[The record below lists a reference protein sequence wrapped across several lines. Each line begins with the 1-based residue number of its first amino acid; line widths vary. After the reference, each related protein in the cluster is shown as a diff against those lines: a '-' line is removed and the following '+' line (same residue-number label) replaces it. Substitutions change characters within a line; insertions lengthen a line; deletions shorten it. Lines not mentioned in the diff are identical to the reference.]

1 MRDFFERQSAARR
14 NSFLLA
20 LYFLLAVVL
29 VAGLVSVAIY
39 VMFSF
44 DPGRLNTSATPFN
57 LNPRGWNY
65 LTIGKIAGPV
75 LFLIFC
81 GSLYKYLQ
89 LRSGGGALIAEML
102 GGQVIYPDTEDF
114 HERRLLNIIEEM
126 AIASGVTVP
135 SVYLLPDER
144 GINAFAAG
152 YAQEDAVLGVTW
164 GALHYLNREELQGV
178 IAHEFSHILSGDML
192 INIRLQGL
200 LHGIL
205 VLGLL
210 GGSILRGAFH
220 SSGKSRG
227 GAGAAG
233 IGIGLVLYIL
243 GYAGVFVGRLI
254 KSAIS
259 RQREFLADA
268 SAVQFTRNPLGLAR
282 ALKKIGGLDDGSRI
296 RSPRAAEISHMYFGN
311 GMAES
316 WFNAFSTHPPL
327 LERIQR
333 LDPEF
338 QGTYPAQVEPVA
350 VDREEALA
358 YATEAISLAA
368 TSIPPEQPELRRAK
382 TSGDAKIAG
391 NDLRQAVDS
400 PPPAQMRMAR
410 ELIASLPAAVRNS
423 ARTGFGARAVIYGLL
438 LDSRPEVRAQQLAAL
453 KKDADPRVWHEF
465 SRLLPDV
472 ATIPPELRLP
482 LADLAIPAL
491 KTLSLPQYKDFRQN
505 IKTLMTSDGTIDLF
519 EYALHAVLLKHL
531 RSRFGTARKPLL
543 LVNSLGQVRDE
554 VSCVLSLL
562 ARYGQDDDPSAQK
575 AMMRALRQFADRDQ
589 RYFAYL
595 PEPQCSLKDFDQALR
610 RLGATSMP
618 IKQRLLAAAL
628 ECIIWDSR
636 ITVREAELYRVI
648 TEVLDC
654 PVPPWLSVAGV
665 QQ

>member
-1 MRDFFERQSAARR
+1 MPDFFERQSAARR
-14 NSFLLA
+14 NSLLLA
-20 LYFLLAVVL
+20 LYFVIAVAL
-29 VAGLVSVAIY
+29 VVALVSVAIY
-39 VMFSF
+39 LMFSF
-44 DPGRLNTSATPFN
+44 NPGRLNSSATPFN
-57 LNPRGWNY
+57 LNPRDWDC
-65 LTIGKIAGPV
+65 LVIGKIAGPV
-75 LFLIFC
+75 LFLISC
-81 GSLYKYLQ
+81 GTLYKYLQ

-102 GGQVIYPDTEDF
+102 GGRVIYPDTEDF

-126 AIASGVTVP
+126 AIASGVIVP
-135 SVYLLPDER
+135 SVYLLADER

-210 GGSILRGAFH
+210 GESILRGSFH
-220 SSGKSRG
+220 SSGRSRG
-227 GAGAAG
+227 GAAAAG

-243 GYAGVFVGRLI
+243 GYAGVFVGRLL

-268 SAVQFTRNPLGLAR
+268 SAVQFTRNPLGLAG

-358 YATEAISLAA
+358 YASETVRPAENG
-368 TSIPPEQPELRRAK
+368 PPAGQPELGEEEI
-382 TSGDAKIAG
+382 SGGAKIAG
-391 NDLRQAVDS
+391 EDLRQAAGS
-400 PPPAQMRMAR
+400 SAPARMQMAR

-438 LDSRPEVRAQQLAAL
+438 LDSRSAVRKQQLADL
-453 KKDADPRVWHEF
+453 KKDADPQVWQEF

-472 ATIPPELRLP
+472 ATMPPELRLP

-491 KTLSLPQYKDFRQN
+491 KTLSLPQYQDFRQN
-505 IKTLMTSDGTIDLF
+505 IKTLMASDGTIDLF
-519 EYALHAVLLKHL
+519 EYALHFVLLKHL
-531 RSRFGTARKPLL
+531 RARFGTARKPPRPI
-543 LVNSLGQVRDE
+543 NSLGQVRDE
-554 VSCVLSLL
+554 ISCVLSLL
-562 ARYGQDDDPSAQK
+562 ARYGQDDENGAQK
-575 AMMRALRQFADRDQ
+575 AMMRALRQFADQDR

-595 PEPQCSLKDFDQALR
+595 PEPQCSLKDFDQSLR

-618 IKQRLLAAAL
+618 IKQLLLAAAL

-636 ITVREAELYRVI
+636 ITVREAELFRVI
-648 TEVLDC
+648 TEALDC
-654 PVPPWLSVAGV
+654 PVPPWLTVEGA